1 MRFDHLM
8 SELNRL
14 HALCVKHLNNIERTM
29 RHARRAAYQ
38 FTRTVMEVREQYPNE
53 FLDYVMTHKLD
64 IDAWQ
69 DEQFAPIE
77 QVFGQDRRVLFANI
91 KGGMTEKEY
100 VKHGDLWSIRRE
112 RVHPVRVEADTE
124 ASQPAEPMPPLE
136 EARYWK
142 VKCEALISEVR
153 HLRQQ
158 VRSVLAERD
167 VIERRLA
174 NLTKVFKTGSTK
186 AIAQ

>member
-1 MRFDHLM
+1 M
-8 SELNRL
+8 SEANRL
-14 HALCVKHLNNIERTM
+14 HALCVKHLNNISRTM

-38 FTRTVMEVREQYPNE
+38 FDRTVMEIEEQHHNE

-69 DEQFAPIE
+69 DEKYAPIE
-77 QVFGQDRRVLFANI
+77 QVFGQDRRVLRANI
-91 KGGMTEKEY
+91 KAGMTEKEY
-100 VKHGDLWSIRRE
+100 VKHGDLWTLRKE
-112 RVHPVRVEADTE
+112 AVHPRRVQADME
-124 ASQPAEPMPPLE
+124 VSQPAEPMTPLD

-142 VKCEALISEVR
+142 ARCEALISEVR

-167 VIERRLA
+167 IIERRLK
-174 NLTKVFKTGSTK
+174 NITKVFKTGSTK
-186 AIAQ
+186 TEAQ